1 MSIEY
6 DIRADVMRNR
16 LYLSI
21 QGFMTEEDAVIISD
35 KASAEMRKLK
45 PGFGV
50 INDIRGLRPASPKAS
65 QLYSRQLDVAKEIGV
80 GRVVRIVGDQV
91 ITKMQLTK
99 ALKETVGAVAETA
112 ATVEEAEKMLDKK

>member
-6 DIRADVMRNR
+6 HIRADVLENR

-21 QGFMTEEDAVIISD
+21 KGFMTEEDAVIISD

-45 PGFGV
+45 RGFDV
-50 INDIRGLRPASPKAS
+50 INDIRDLKPASLKAS
-65 QLYSRQLDVAKEIGV
+65 RLYSRQLDVAKEIGV

-99 ALKETVGAVAETA
+99 TLKEKVGVTAETA
-112 ATVEEAEKMLDKK
+112 ATVEEAEKMLGQK